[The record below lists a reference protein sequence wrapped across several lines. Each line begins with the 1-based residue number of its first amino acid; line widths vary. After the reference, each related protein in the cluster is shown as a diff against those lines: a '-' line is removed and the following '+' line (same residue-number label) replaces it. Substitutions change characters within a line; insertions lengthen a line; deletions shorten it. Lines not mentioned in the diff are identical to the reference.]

1 MEGRPLKIDNVSHL
15 SPPNAVTQSKNSDK
29 TGAAR
34 ETSTAG
40 GAPSTTQLNPAT
52 TDGSRDID
60 HARVD
65 EIRQAIAEGR
75 LDIHAERIAEG
86 LIASVRDWLEQAPQ

>member
-1 MEGRPLKIDNVSHL
+1 MKIDNVSHL
-15 SPPNAVTQSKNSDK
+15 SPLNAVNQSKNSDK

-40 GAPSTTQLNPAT
+40 GAPSATQLHSAT
-52 TDGSRDID
+52 PDGSRDID

-65 EIRQAIAEGR
+65 ELRQAIAEGR
-75 LDIHAERIAEG
+75 LEIHAERIAEG
-86 LIASVRDWLEQAPQ
+86 LIASVRDLLEQDPR